1 MLSRVL
7 GEALVGLLIA
17 GLVLAFAAPA
27 ARQLGFDTGPSM
39 AVVIS
44 GLATAASVVA
54 GERRFRRRKTRESP

>member
-27 ARQLGFDTGPSM
+27 ARQLGFDTGPPM

-44 GLATAASVVA
+44 CLATAASVVA
-54 GERRFRRRKTRESP
+54 GERRFRRRKARESP

>member
-17 GLVLAFAAPA
+17 GDVLAAPA

-44 GLATAASVVA
+44 CLATAASVVA
-54 GERRFRRRKTRESP
+54 GERRFRRRKARESP